1 MTPARHLL
9 LLTILS
15 WGGVL
20 LTGCTPPGQPPDCP
34 ESAGTD
40 SQADQSPPANSL
52 SQSGVGK
59 VEATRTAAALRQAV
73 MFLRQH
79 QDQDGAWRSDLYAVF
94 KDGSALTPLVLL
106 ALQHAYD
113 VDPDLPDVLP
123 TLQRGYRF
131 LARWSQPDGT
141 LGLKEDQLEYPVYTA
156 ALTLEVFSHATAQEM
171 KPLRQGWVR
180 YLLQRQLTEANGW
193 KPEDDHYGG
202 WGYCRLIPY
211 KPEPGKFAPAHT
223 ESNLSA
229 TLFALQGL
237 AQAEALDTATARKAL
252 VFIRRMQNWGSEV
265 PSHVRDG
272 GFRFVPGDPVRNK
285 AGLANPPLSTSSASS
300 QPAGPGFP
308 SYGSMTADGYR
319 ALALCHKVQATDP
332 QLQDDARLRAA
343 ADWLLRHFQAA
354 EHPGAYIPDHASNRN
369 AVYYYYA
376 SSLARAFAEHR
387 LVLPGQ
393 RHWAHELAQ
402 ALLNQQKPDGRWEN
416 PLELVRE
423 NEPLVATAQA
433 VIALALCHKNLQVR
447 R

>member
-1 MTPARHLL
+1 MTPARHLSFL
-9 LLTILS
+9 IVLS

-20 LTGCTPPGQPPDCP
+20 LAGCTPLAQPTDIP
-34 ESAGTD
+34 ESAGAA
-40 SQADQSPPANSL
+40 SQAEQAPPTNSL
-52 SQSGVGK
+52 SQSKVGK
-59 VEATRTAAALRQAV
+59 LEAARTAAALRQAV
-73 MFLRQH
+73 VFLRKH
-79 QDQDGAWRSDLYAVF
+79 QGQEGAWRSDLYAVF

-113 VDPDLPDVLP
+113 ADPDLPDVLP
-123 TLQRGYRF
+123 ALQRGYRF
-131 LARWSQPDGT
+131 LARWSQADGT
-141 LGLKEDQLEYPVYTA
+141 LGLKEDELEYPVYTA

-171 KPLRQGWVR
+171 KPLRRGWVR
-180 YLLQRQLTEANGW
+180 YLLERQLTEANGW

-237 AQAEALDTATARKAL
+237 AQAEALDVATARKAL

-272 GFRFVPGDPVRNK
+272 GFRFVPADPVRNK
-285 AGLANPPLSTSSASS
+285 AGLAAPPKPTPSDSS
-300 QPAGPGFP
+300 QPVGPGFP

-319 ALALCHKVQATDP
+319 ALALCHKVRATDP
-332 QLQDDARLRAA
+332 HFQDDARLQAA
-343 ADWLLRHFQAA
+343 ADWLLRHFQPA
-354 EHPGAYIPDHASNRN
+354 EHPGAYIPAHASNRN

-376 SSLARAFAEHR
+376 SSLARAFADHR
-387 LVLPGQ
+387 LTLPGQ
-393 RHWAHELAQ
+393 RHWANELAQ
-402 ALLNQQKPDGRWEN
+402 ALLNKQKPDGSWEN

-433 VIALALCHKNLQVR
+433 VIALALCHKNLQAQR
-447 R
+447 